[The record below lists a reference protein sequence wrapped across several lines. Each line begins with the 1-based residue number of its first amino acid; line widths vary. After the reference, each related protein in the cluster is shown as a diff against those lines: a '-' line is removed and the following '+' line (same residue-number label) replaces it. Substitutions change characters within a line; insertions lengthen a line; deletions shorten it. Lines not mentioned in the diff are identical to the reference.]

1 MMKIAGHTMGVP
13 ELDIVES
20 IRFMQRLGFHGIE
33 VRFTHDGQLDPSPG
47 PLRMN
52 RVRPELVER
61 TRLALAD
68 AGIELVLLSGY
79 HGDFSTPA
87 AAAETREAV
96 RREID
101 LAASLGA
108 PLLRVMGGAYGSF
121 WRGGTGH
128 RDMER
133 RTAEALHELAQEAH
147 EQGVTIVLETHAATM
162 IETAATARRFME
174 LVDSPHIG
182 LIYDQDQIGKNGGE
196 APEEAVELLA
206 PYIRHVHLCPY
217 KLERRGV
224 LEQGPRAL
232 RALAGIGYDGY
243 ISDEY
248 PRHGSEP
255 VPPAETQM
263 AVDLATL
270 RGWIDA
276 L

>member
-20 IRFMQRLGFHGIE
+20 IEFMKRLGFQGIE

-52 RVRPELVER
+52 RIRPELIDR
-61 TRLALAD
+61 TRRALLQ

-87 AAAETREAV
+87 AAVETREAV
-96 RREID
+96 RREIG
-101 LAASLGA
+101 LTAALGA
-108 PLLRVMGGAYGSF
+108 PLLRVMGGAYSSF

-128 RDMER
+128 REMER
-133 RTAEALHELAQEAH
+133 RTAEELRKLGNEAH
-147 EQGVTIVLETHAATM
+147 AQGVTIVLETHAATM
-162 IETAATARRFME
+162 METAASARRFMD
-174 LVDSPHIG
+174 LLDSRHVG

-196 APEEAVELLA
+196 EPEEAVELLA
-206 PYIRHVHLCPY
+206 PYIRHVHLCPF

-232 RALAGIGYDGY
+232 RALAQIGYDGY
-243 ISDEY
+243 VSDEY
-248 PRHGSEP
+248 ARHGSEQ

-263 AVDLATL
+263 AADLATL
-270 RGWIDA
+270 RSWIEG